1 LDTSR
6 PPHGER
12 QRKALLSEIQAGGDS
27 VENHYLELK
36 RQLDFTSKEETTKIA
51 KFILGA
57 ANRLP
62 ATAERHFGGY
72 AVMVIGAEKGGLPG
86 VPAGTEVLAI
96 EQKINKFLHPG
107 GPQWELERAPA
118 DTPGQEVIFILVDP
132 PQAGDPIY
140 LCRAEYQGDKVE
152 PGKDKVNLSN
162 GDIYVRAQGQT
173 RKATAPEIDDLMTRA
188 GKKSLPTP
196 ELTVTLAGD
205 AHHLDLTPERL
216 NRIIDSQVEKARTE
230 HLSPPALAPS
240 QVSPLFAGL
249 SSQLLLGLG
258 SSSLSPQAFNRQASE
273 WEQQIRAEWQDNLG
287 KIAGAALP
295 GLIIELGNRQSTFLE
310 AVRFDL
316 VLEGA
321 YGVNTEDPADV
332 TADKLFP
339 PVIVNRSPFDH
350 GMGLLPPYLN
360 SISPALS
367 RYPLKWK
374 NAGENLHVT
383 IELDQLRPGTPWVSD
398 GDDFV
403 VISRRQVAAL
413 SGTWR
418 ATVRGHHE
426 AFEGDVSLPVSAE
439 HNIQTL
445 YRQLGR

>member
-12 QRKALLSEIQAGGDS
+12 QRKALLAEIQAGGDT

-96 EQKINKFLHPG
+96 EQKINKLLNPG

-118 DTPGQEVIFILVDP
+118 ATPGQEVIFILVDP
-132 PQAGDPIY
+132 PQDGDPIY
-140 LCRAEYQGDKVE
+140 LCRGEYQT
-152 PGKDKVNLSN
+152 DKVNLSN

-173 RKATAPEIDDLMTRA
+173 RKATAPEIDDLMARA
-188 GKKSLPTP
+188 GKKSLPAP

-205 AHHLDLTPERL
+205 AHHLDLAPERL
-216 NRIIDSQVEKARTE
+216 NHIIDSQVEKARTE
-230 HLSPPALAPS
+230 HLSPPALVPS
-240 QVSPLFAGL
+240 QGGPLFGVLNA
-249 SSQLLLGLG
+249 QVLLGLD
-258 SSSLSPQAFNRQASE
+258 SSSLSPEAFKRQARE
-273 WEQQIRAEWQDNLG
+273 WEQQIRAEWQENLG

-295 GLIIELGNRQSTFLE
+295 GLVIELGNRQSTFLE
-310 AVRFDL
+310 AVRLDL
-316 VLEGA
+316 VLEDA
-321 YGVNTEDPADV
+321 YGVHTEDPEDV

-339 PVIVNRSPFDH
+339 PVIVKRNPFDH
-350 GMGLLPPYLN
+350 GLGYLPPNLN
-360 SISPALS
+360 SIRPALS
-367 RYPLKWK
+367 RYPLKWE
-374 NAGENLHVT
+374 NAGANLHVT
-383 IELDQLRPGTPWVSD
+383 IELDHLRPGTPWVSD

-403 VISRRQVAAL
+403 VISRHPVTAL
-413 SGTWR
+413 SGSWQ

-426 AFEGDVSLPVSAE
+426 AFVGEVSLSVRGE
-439 HNIQTL
+439 HNLQTL
-445 YRQLGR
+445 YRRLGNR